1 MVRDAPPPP
10 PAALDDGAP
19 AVAPDVLAVA
29 AVVRLDPSRREATGS
44 AVVDLVVGDVAGRP
58 ALDLRQPLERVVLD
72 GEDLGPARFPTRDL
86 GGGDG
91 AGMRVLDRVL
101 GPGTAHRLELGWVI
115 GEPDAR
121 GAVPV
126 DWRGDG
132 VRWDLWMSDLAPG
145 RYLESW
151 IPAPLCHDRLAL
163 TVDVELPGAGR
174 PHVVVANGEVTP
186 TDRGWR
192 VAYPAHFTSL
202 SPMLVLAPADEVE
215 RRRRQVPLP
224 GRHPLELGTWRHVDV
239 DADLAACEADV
250 AAWLP
255 YLDARYGP
263 WSHGGAMEV
272 VVWGPGRGMEYDG
285 ATTASV
291 GALEH
296 EVFHSWFGRGVKP
309 ASAGDGWIDEAWT
322 SWATSTR
329 RSEVPRFVAEPPGP
343 DLAPTVL
350 RPPSPWARHTPVEA
364 YTVGARVFAA
374 VADRIGGA
382 DRLRSAM
389 AAWYAANAGGFDST
403 DGLLAHLQRW
413 SGADLADLW
422 DRYVHGRG

>member
-1 MVRDAPPPP
+1 M
-10 PAALDDGAP
+10 
-19 AVAPDVLAVA
+19 
-29 AVVRLDPSRREATGS
+29 
-44 AVVDLVVGDVAGRP
+44 
-58 ALDLRQPLERVVLD
+58 
-72 GEDLGPARFPTRDL
+72 
-86 GGGDG
+86 
-91 AGMRVLDRVL
+91 
-101 GPGTAHRLELGWVI
+101 
-115 GEPDAR
+115 
-121 GAVPV
+121 
-126 DWRGDG
+126 
-132 VRWDLWMSDLAPG
+132 
-145 RYLESW
+145 
-151 IPAPLCHDRLAL
+151 
-163 TVDVELPGAGR
+163 
-174 PHVVVANGEVTP
+174 
-186 TDRGWR
+186 
-192 VAYPAHFTSL
+192 
-202 SPMLVLAPADEVE
+202 
-215 RRRRQVPLP
+215 
-224 GRHPLELGTWRHVDV
+224 
-239 DADLAACEADV
+239 
-250 AAWLP
+250 
-255 YLDARYGP
+255 
-263 WSHGGAMEV
+263 